1 MAIEDVTNELNQE
14 LKAALHRATEAV
26 KEELI
31 RLIRS
36 SPASGRTY
44 RKGGRTYRASRPGK
58 PPASQTGKLVSS
70 ITTSYKGVTGQVGI
84 NVFYGRFLEFGTKRI
99 APRPAAKLALR
110 KKRSEIREMAK
121 AAVDRA
127 FGKVGIQIG
136 N

>member
-1 MAIEDVTNELNQE
+1 MAVEDVTNELNQE
-14 LKAALHRATEAV
+14 LKATLHTAVEAV
-26 KEELI
+26 KEELV

-58 PPASQTGKLVSS
+58 PPVSQTGKLVGS
-70 ITTSYKGVTGQVGI
+70 ITTSYKGVTGQVSIGA
-84 NVFYGRFLEFGTKRI
+84 FYGKFLEFGTKRI

-127 FGKVGIQIG
+127 FGKASIQIG